1 MRVCGYAWSETD
13 RGRECYVVNGQST
26 ERRTR
31 RGHAVKHSGHVMLV
45 VCAALARPHRGV
57 DEFAVA
63 VQRSH
68 QQTAAPSAAATTPVS
83 APPSPFP

>member
-1 MRVCGYAWSETD
+1 
-13 RGRECYVVNGQST
+13 
-26 ERRTR
+26 
-31 RGHAVKHSGHVMLV
+31 VKHSGHVMLV